1 MGAVLLLSACQTT
14 GGLPEAASSERGAA
28 VVPPVTG
35 AGEPAERAYSFF
47 YTQGSHLKD
56 LIEAGQPEQ
65 ASLLYKKH
73 QAEFFDPKKPK
84 FDALL
89 DSLAGSLDDRYRP
102 RFEAARSALLAQPAS
117 TDPATWPAARA
128 AVLQAQQVLEA
139 FAPHEA
145 LASGPRRS
153 RVRDA
158 LAETRQ
164 TVDTAWRAIALEA
177 FEKHDIRSNFFKAYP
192 VTFDD
197 QALFTDEAFI
207 ARIESKLRAGGKE
220 AVLAFA
226 ATYTAGAAP
235 SPLLALLQG
244 RLGNLYVELALAA
257 TPNTD
262 RLKTALIAVA
272 EAEQRGLTPT
282 EVPGMT
288 IAFVEV
294 TSQTL
299 LKEGQ
304 IEFPVAI
311 EVDLP
316 FKTVKTTLDEALGGS
331 GAAFDYVIALE
342 VNMAKSLQR
351 AQNRAH
357 QPSQFLSGHREV
369 SNPAYE
375 PARMA
380 VYQAQSAVSSNSAQH
395 CQGYGCL
402 GKAIAGVA
410 LAVRL
415 KGVNDAFAA
424 TPMTLTEP
432 VYQEYQFSFSD
443 VNVRK
448 AVTASYYIVDVRQ
461 HNYFKSV
468 FDVGEEKQ
476 FRLAY
481 NLHEKDKNLDTHL
494 KAYDKEE
501 SVKRFDELP
510 ATIKLSDVLAQ
521 FSAKGRSS
529 QPFQSLMAL
538 RGEMLLDKNK
548 ALAEHRQRGENQ
560 AATTQAD
567 PRFDS
572 VVVVMNPKGSIGT
585 GFFVE
590 PDLVLTNYHVIEG
603 TQFVEMKLRNGLE
616 TFGKVIKSDVRL
628 DLALIRAQSRGRPVA
643 FHSGAIP
650 LGATVEAIGHPKGL
664 EFSITRGV
672 VSALRKQPS
681 LFGVGGKEVLFVQ
694 TDTPVNPGNSGGPLF
709 LNGQVVAVNDNKFS
723 AKGIEGIAFSVH
735 YTEVQDF
742 LSEGF

>member
-1 MGAVLLLSACQTT
+1 MI
-14 GGLPEAASSERGAA
+14 
-28 VVPPVTG
+28 
-35 AGEPAERAYSFF
+35 
-47 YTQGSHLKD
+47 K
-56 LIEAGQPEQ
+56 AGQLEQ
-65 ASLLYKKH
+65 ASLLYKRH

-89 DSLAGSLDDRYRP
+89 DGLAVSLDDLYRQ
-102 RFEAARSALLAQPAS
+102 RFEAARGALLARPAS
-117 TDPATWPAARA
+117 TDPATWPAARSA
-128 AVLQAQQVLEA
+128 IVQAQQVLEA

-145 LASGPRRS
+145 LASGSRRS
-153 RVRDA
+153 VGRDA
-158 LAETRQ
+158 LAETLQ
-164 TVDTAWRAIALEA
+164 TVDTAWRATALEA
-177 FEKHDIRSNFFKAYP
+177 FEKHDIRSNFFTAYP
-192 VTFDD
+192 VTFNDL
-197 QALFTDEAFI
+197 ALFTDDAFI
-207 ARIESKLRAGGKE
+207 TRIESKLRAGGKE
-220 AVLAFA
+220 AVLTFA
-226 ATYTAGAAP
+226 ATYTDGSTP

-257 TPNTD
+257 NPETD

-272 EAEQRGLTPT
+272 EAKQRGLTPT

-342 VNMAKSLQR
+342 VNMARSLQR
-351 AQNRAH
+351 AQNREQKA
-357 QPSQFLSGHREV
+357 SQFLAGHRDIQ
-369 SNPAYE
+369 NPAYE

-380 VYQAQSAVSSNSAQH
+380 VYQAQSAMSANDSQY

-402 GKAIAGVA
+402 GKAIAGIA

-415 KGVNDAFAA
+415 KGVNETFAA

-432 VYQEYQFSFSD
+432 VYQDYQFSFSD

-448 AVTASYYIVDVRQ
+448 AVTAGYYIVDVRR
-461 HNYFKSV
+461 HNYFKSI
-468 FDVGEEKQ
+468 FDVGEEKH

-481 NLHEKDKNLDTHL
+481 NLNEKDKNLDTHL

-510 ATIKLSDVLAQ
+510 VTIRLSDVLAQ
-521 FSAKGRSS
+521 FSAKGSDSR
-529 QPFQSLMAL
+529 PFKSLVAL
-538 RGEMLLDKNK
+538 RDEMLLDKNK
-548 ALAEHRQRGENQ
+548 ALAEHRQRGQNQ
-560 AATTQAD
+560 AATTQED

-572 VVVVMNPKGSIGT
+572 VVVVLNPKGSIGT

-590 PDLVLTNYHVIEG
+590 PDLVLTNYHVVEG

-742 LSEGF
+742 LREGF